1 MSHSSHT
8 YGPTCHLARNVS
20 FESPESDDDIPC
32 IIAQYFY
39 SSPLPID
46 DPLSVVPIPTGSD
59 SKPTKVPP
67 RPFSASDNNALEE
80 AWMSF
85 GPGKSK
91 KDGKKKAKSKPEHT
105 KESDKYPDEGHW
117 GKSKKGKPEPVKDS
131 DEGHAGKHKKE
142 KPGKRSKATSVA
154 ESSTAA
160 ASSSAT
166 SSYPCHST
174 GFEDKHH
181 RRHAQAEA
189 TAAAKPTKVS
199 TLVTTNTSGS
209 KKPAAPQGSSKNST
223 VPRNSAPATSKHFK
237 VNKSLAAEKRFKAQS
252 GSVDGSV
259 DSDRES
265 NHSNSECGDLDHVP
279 VEPAEICCDFTQDEG
294 PRESPEAECCD
305 FTRDETLR
313 ESSKVAECCDFTKE
327 DARENQPA
335 PNCGYTDDEED
346 HNTVSYPE
354 QFEILRGG
362 HSQSVKN
369 PNGNKKNSRKSKSSD
384 QAALQGVQIDGTFEG
399 LPKINLPDSVP
410 IDVVPDAPLPIP
422 FPSGRS
428 KRNQASD
435 SSALPIQVGDA
446 GTTGQ
451 PFVKFNSRKDGKSQ
465 SQTSGHDGSEDVG
478 QQSDSQKA
486 EEAEFQQTEPLE
498 VPGCKAQKTTKEQAH
513 VPVGISRIHLVKLPA
528 LQMHPI
534 YWSPVHDIASVT
546 RGTWFYKDTM
556 FPVEPA
562 VANQLEIGYRELRPW
577 SKTWSDELN
586 SALEVGAIGEEKIA
600 HRLWPKDEGP
610 KIALRKK
617 TENHLSTNPYCAARC
632 FNGEAA
638 AEGTLD
644 LDDKPAESNVVAKK
658 YSSAQVIY
666 KDARSAFILK
676 PTLQPSAYYGRK
688 PLQKIKRGMNVGIC
702 VVRGFDWKLW
712 DKLHTS
718 KKPQSTKKVVDM
730 AAIAGDV
737 DASKRT
743 ACPPCEAQ
751 KSQPKVKDLVL
762 VIHGI
767 GQKLSER
774 VESFH
779 FTHAINSF
787 RRCVN
792 MELANEGVQKVLR
805 PDLGGIMVLP
815 VNWRSNLTFEDG
827 GPMKDDDQKNSVP
840 SDFSM
845 KDITPDT
852 IPAVRN
858 MISDVMLDIPFY
870 MSHHKPKMIQAVI
883 SEANRVYQLWCKNNP
898 NFHKEGRV
906 HLIAHSLG
914 SAMAVDILSKQP
926 TNVYK
931 TDPLS
936 KKVNTKYFN
945 FNTTNLFLAGSPAA
959 FFLLLEKGKLIP
971 RRGRGK
977 PDADYNDDHDKTLTG
992 ESGTYGCMAVDN
1004 VYNIMNYND
1013 PIAYRLNAT
1022 IDAPY
1027 ATSLKNAQV
1036 PSATTGFF
1044 ESIGKAVRSITPGV
1058 SSDDPAVGQVTK
1070 PPTMARLPSQ
1080 LEMEIH
1086 DFTREEIAEKRYY
1099 LLNDCGQVDWFL
1111 SSVGGPLEIQYI
1123 NMLSAHSSYWLSAD
1137 FIRMI
1142 VTECGRTPGKE
1153 HTLPN
1158 MRAVK
1163 VGHKA

>member
-8 YGPTCHLARNVS
+8 YGPTCQLAPNVS
-20 FESPESDDDIPC
+20 FESPESDDDIPS
-32 IIAQYFY
+32 ITAQYFY

-59 SKPTKVPP
+59 SKPTKVPL
-67 RPFSASDNNALEE
+67 RPFSASDNNGLEE
-80 AWMSF
+80 AWISF
-85 GPGKSK
+85 GPKSK
-91 KDGKKKAKSKPEHT
+91 KEGKKKAAKSKPDHT
-105 KESDKYPDEGHW
+105 KESPKDADEWHS
-117 GKSKKGKPEPVKDS
+117 GKSNKDRPELAKD
-131 DEGHAGKHKKE
+131 KKE
-142 KPGKRSKATSVA
+142 KQPKETKKKSLAPFVG
-154 ESSTAA
+154 ESSTAT
-160 ASSSAT
+160 ASDPS
-166 SSYPCHST
+166 HST
-174 GFEDKHH
+174 GFEDKHN

-189 TAAAKPTKVS
+189 TASTKSVQVL
-199 TLVTTNTSGS
+199 TRGTQPHL
-209 KKPAAPQGSSKNST
+209 GSSGTPNSKSDKNGGVPKNSPPKST
-223 VPRNSAPATSKHFK
+223 SNGGKNPKMPPKTSKHYLE
-237 VNKSLAAEKRFKAQS
+237 NTLASERRSKAQS
-252 GSVDGSV
+252 ASVDGSV
-259 DSDRES
+259 DTDRES
-265 NHSNSECGDLDHVP
+265 DHSDSECGDLDHVAA
-279 VEPAEICCDFTQDEG
+279 EPSKLCCDFTQEDNS
-294 PRESPEAECCD
+294 RESP
-305 FTRDETLR
+305 
-313 ESSKVAECCDFTKE
+313 KAECCDFTKD
-327 DARENQPA
+327 DAQTKQSA
-335 PNCGYTDDEED
+335 PDCGYTDDEED
-346 HNTVSYPE
+346 PDSYPE
-354 QFEILRGG
+354 QFEILRGPSAPAG
-362 HSQSVKN
+362 PPGGTRSHRPKD
-369 PNGNKKNSRKSKSSD
+369 GKKSRKSKSSD
-384 QAALQGVQIDGTFEG
+384 HPALQQIDGTFDG
-399 LPKINLPDSVP
+399 LPKINLPDSLP
-410 IDVVPDAPLPIP
+410 IDIGMDARLS
-422 FPSGRS
+422 SGKS
-428 KRNQASD
+428 KGKQTFD
-435 SSALPIQVGDA
+435 STALPIQIGDA

-451 PFVKFNSRKDGKSQ
+451 PFLKFDSKKDGKSK
-465 SQTSGHDGSEDVG
+465 SPRTSGQDGSDDLD

-486 EEAEFQQTEPLE
+486 EEAEFQQTELLE
-498 VPGCKAQKTTKEQAH
+498 VAGCKAQKATKEQAD
-513 VPVGISRIHLVKLPA
+513 VPVGISRLHLVKLPA

-534 YWSPVHDIASVT
+534 YWSPVHDVASVT

-556 FPVEPA
+556 YPVEPA
-562 VANQLEIGYRELRPW
+562 VANQIEIGYRELRPW

-586 SALEVGAIGEEKIA
+586 SALEVGAAGEEKIA
-600 HRLWPKDEGP
+600 HRLWPQEDGP
-610 KIALRKK
+610 KITFRKK
-617 TENHLSTNPYCAARC
+617 SELHLSTNPYCAAKC

-638 AEGTLD
+638 AEGTVD
-644 LDDKPAESNVVAKK
+644 LDEKPAESNVITKK

-666 KDARSAFILK
+666 KDARTAFILK

-702 VVRGFDWKLW
+702 VIRGFDWKLW
-712 DKLHTS
+712 DKLHPS
-718 KKPQSTKKVVDM
+718 KKTQSTKKVVDM

-737 DASKRT
+737 DASNRT
-743 ACPPCEAQ
+743 ACSPCEAQ
-751 KSQPKVKDLVL
+751 KTQPKVKDLVL
-762 VIHGI
+762 VVHGI

-787 RRCVN
+787 RRSIN

-805 PDLGGIMVLP
+805 PDLDGIMVLP
-815 VNWRSNLTFEDG
+815 VNWRSNLSFEDG
-827 GPMKDDDQKNSVP
+827 GPMKDDDQKKSAP

-898 NFHKEGRV
+898 DFHEEGRV
-906 HLIAHSLG
+906 HIIAHSLG

-926 TNVYK
+926 TSVSK
-931 TDPLS
+931 ADPTS

-959 FFLLLEKGKLIP
+959 FFLLLEKGKLVP

-977 PDADYNDDHDKTLTG
+977 PDVDYNDDHDKSLTG
-992 ESGTYGCMAVDN
+992 ETGTYGCMAVDN

-1044 ESIGKAVRSITPGV
+1044 ESIGKAIISITPGV
-1058 SSDDPAVGQVTK
+1058 SSDDPAVGQVTQ
-1070 PPTMARLPSQ
+1070 PPTMIRLPSQ
-1080 LEMEIH
+1080 LEMDIH

-1099 LLNDCGQVDWFL
+1099 LLNDNGQVDWFL
-1111 SSVGGPLEIQYI
+1111 SSGGGPLEIQYI

-1163 VGHKA
+1163 VGRKG